1 MRKTYY
7 TLTVFSCLALV
18 QIAAPLSTIARRELV
33 LRHGEQFRFRTEPID
48 PYDAFRG
55 RYVALQFE
63 QAEVALPDGVRFEW
77 DQKVFARIEK
87 DSQGFGRI
95 AEVTAERP
103 REGAYVVAQVRW
115 RRRND
120 VIRLDLPFDR
130 YYMDETVAPAAER
143 AYREQRRR
151 GARDSYVT
159 VRIKDGIAVL
169 EELYLD
175 GKPISEFLE
184 ESE

>member
-7 TLTVFSCLALV
+7 TLALFFCLALV

-33 LRHGEQFRFRTEPID
+33 LRNGQQFRFRTEPVD

-55 RYVALQFE
+55 RYVALRFE
-63 QAEVALPDGVRFEW
+63 QAEVALPDGVRFKW

-87 DSQGFGRI
+87 DDQGFARI

-103 REGAYVVAQVRW
+103 RDGAYVVAQVRW

-130 YYMDETVAPAAER
+130 YYMDETAAPAAEE
-143 AYREQRRR
+143 AYREQSRQ
-151 GARDSYVT
+151 APRDSYVT
-159 VRIKDGIAVL
+159 VRIRDGIAVL
-169 EELYLD
+169 EELYLG

-184 ESE
+184 KRD

>member
-7 TLTVFSCLALV
+7 TLAVFSCLALV
-18 QIAAPLSTIARRELV
+18 QIATPLSTIARRELV
-33 LRHGEQFRFRTEPID
+33 LRNGQQFRFRTEPID

-55 RYVALQFE
+55 RYVALRFE
-63 QAEVALPDGVRFEW
+63 QAEVALPDGVRFKW
-77 DQKVFARIEK
+77 DQKVYARIGE
-87 DSQGFGRI
+87 DDQGFATI

-130 YYMDETVAPAAER
+130 YYMDETAAPAAED
-143 AYREQRRR
+143 AYRRHSRGNRRD
-151 GARDSYVT
+151 AYVT
-159 VRIKDGIAVL
+159 VRVKDGVAVL

-184 ESE
+184 KRE